1 MNHSTSTR
9 TTNSSTGQAI
19 LDTRGHAI
27 ASIYVAGIMFILG
40 YTVVRTGL
48 AEADAPL
55 ATNDGA
61 KIQMVVPS
69 EGTLWAD
76 FGPSY

>member
-9 TTNSSTGQAI
+9 TTTSGTGQAI
-19 LDTRGHAI
+19 TSL
-27 ASIYVAGIMFILG
+27 YVAGIMFILG
-40 YTVVRTGL
+40 YTVVRAGL

-55 ATNDGA
+55 ADSSGA